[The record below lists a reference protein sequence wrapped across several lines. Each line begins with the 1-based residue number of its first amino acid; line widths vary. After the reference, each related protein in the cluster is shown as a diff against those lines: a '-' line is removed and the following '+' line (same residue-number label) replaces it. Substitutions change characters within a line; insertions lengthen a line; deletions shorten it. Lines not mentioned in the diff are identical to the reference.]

1 MYKAGFEQLNAARMS
16 AAGEGWTEPN
26 LNFHPIKGM
35 KMQTNTACSYKAP
48 DSYLE
53 SGASFYSAL
62 VKMIQIPF
70 LFDSHL
76 QLCYA

>member
-1 MYKAGFEQLNAARMS
+1 MK
-16 AAGEGWTEPN
+16 TN
-26 LNFHPIKGM
+26 LTGSSK
-35 KMQTNTACSYKAP
+35 TP

-53 SGASFYSAL
+53 SGAFFYSAL
-62 VKMIQIPF
+62 VKMMQIPF